1 MSQSEFTAPG
11 LASTGFAKPS
21 FTKHYETQATAL
33 PEHMDAFWMPFT
45 ANRQFKQNA
54 RMLASAE
61 GMNYKSVDGREILDG
76 TGGLWCCNAGHSRER
91 IIDAVS
97 QQIRTLDFAPTFQMG
112 HPLPFVLAERLAEL
126 APDPLKHVFFTN
138 SGSESVDTAL
148 KIALAYHR
156 VRGEGTR
163 TRFIGREKGYHG
175 VGFGGISVGGL
186 VNNRKWFATQLPG
199 VDHMRHTL
207 DIARNGFSRGLPKHG
222 IELAEDLERL
232 VLLHDASTIA
242 AVIVEPIAGSAG
254 VILPPEGYL
263 KRLREICDKHGIEL
277 AEDLERLVLLHDAST
292 IAAVIVEPIAGSAG
306 VILPPEG
313 YLKRLR
319 EICDKHGILLI
330 FDEVITGFGRVGKP
344 FAAQRF
350 GVTPDLITTAKGLTN
365 GSVPMGA
372 VFASRAIHDAFMHGP
387 AGAIELFHGYTYSG
401 HPVACA
407 AALAVLDVYREENL
421 FEKAIELGQ
430 YWEDAIHALRELPN
444 VIDIRNFGL
453 IGAIE
458 MASRPGAVGARAY
471 DVFTRCFFEK
481 NLLVRVTGDVI
492 ALSPPLIL
500 QKPHIDQI
508 FGRIAEAIRETA

>member
-1 MSQSEFTAPG
+1 MSDSGSKQGQAY
-11 LASTGFAKPS
+11 AD
-21 FTKHYETQATAL
+21 HYAQQATAS
-33 PEHMDAFWMPFT
+33 PEQMDAFWMPFT
-45 ANRQFKQNA
+45 ANRQFKQQA
-54 RMLASAE
+54 RMLASAA
-61 GMNYKSVDGREILDG
+61 GMHYKSVDGREILDG

-91 IIDAVS
+91 VIEAVS

-112 HPLPFVLAERLAEL
+112 HPLPFVLAERLAEI

-163 TRFIGREKGYHG
+163 TRLIGREKGYHG

-186 VNNRKWFATQLPG
+186 VNNRKFFATQLPG
-199 VDHMRHTL
+199 VDHLRHTL
-207 DIARNGFSRGLPKHG
+207 DIERNAFSRGLPKHG
-222 IELAEDLERL
+222 VELAEDLERL
-232 VLLHDASTIA
+232 VQLHDASTIA
-242 AVIVEPIAGSAG
+242 AVIVEPVAGSAG
-254 VILPPEGYL
+254 VILPP
-263 KRLREICDKHGIEL
+263 D
-277 AEDLERLVLLHDAST
+277 
-292 IAAVIVEPIAGSAG
+292 
-306 VILPPEG
+306 G

-330 FDEVITGFGRVGKP
+330 FDEVITGFGRVGKA

-365 GSVPMGA
+365 GSIPMGA
-372 VFASRAIHDAFMHGP
+372 VFASNTIHDAFMHGP

-407 AALAVLDVYREENL
+407 AAIAALDIYREENL
-421 FEKAIELGQ
+421 FEKALELGP
-430 YWEDAIHALRELPN
+430 YWEEAIHALKGLPN
-444 VIDIRNFGL
+444 VVDIRNLGL

-458 MASRPGAVGARAY
+458 LAPRPGAVGARAFE
-471 DVFTRCFFEK
+471 VFTRCFFDK
-481 NLLVRVTGDVI
+481 NLLIRTTGDVI

-508 FGRIAEAIRETA
+508 FQRIAEAIRETA